1 MTELL
6 VNIDVPDLDKGI
18 SFYGGALGLQ
28 VGRRLGAKAVEMLG
42 ASAAIYLLEC
52 EPGTRPFKSA
62 ESERRYDRHWTP
74 VHFDLV
80 VTHIDAAVQR
90 AAAGGATLE
99 GQVED
104 RAWGRLARMSDPF
117 GHGFCF
123 VEFRGKGYDE
133 ISTNRPTGDRNEHR

>member
-1 MTELL
+1 MAELL
-6 VNIDVPDLDKGI
+6 VNIDVSDLDRGI

-42 ASAAIYLLEC
+42 ASVAVYLLEC
-52 EPGTRPFKSA
+52 EPGTRPFQGA
-62 ESERRYDRHWTP
+62 ESERRYNRHWTP

-80 VTHIDAAVQR
+80 VTNIDAAVQR
-90 AAAGGATLE
+90 AVAGGATLE

-133 ISTNRPTGDRNEHR
+133 LVPTATRRSQ